1 MTPAHRTHGRR
12 SAPLVEGEVDEVR
25 DHALLGYWGR
35 HVHVVDRDRHYAR
48 APVGENLPLAM
59 WSNRWST
66 MPIHSRAELRLPRPD
81 RRAATRVHARLGRAG
96 DPPALRA
103 GDLLPFWA
111 YGVETDHH
119 LLHDLDA
126 DPWQTENRAGTPA
139 EKEAIDLLRA
149 ALDESRRADRA
160 VRTPR
165 RRVVPDAAF
174 GSRQEQV
181 DVAELVPEVA
191 LVYGRGVRDVEHRAA
206 GDRLEHQQ
214 V

>member
-1 MTPAHRTHGRR
+1 MR
-12 SAPLVEGEVDEVR
+12 E
-25 DHALLGYWGR
+25 HALLGYWGR

-48 APVGENLPLAM
+48 APVGENFPLAM

-81 RRAATRVHARLGRAG
+81 RRAQLAYMPGSDVPVIRQPFA
-96 DPPALRA
+96 A

-149 ALDESRRADRA
+149 ALDERRRADRA

-165 RRVVPDAAF
+165 RRVVPDAGS
-174 GSRQEQV
+174 GSRQKQV

-191 LVYGRGVRDVEHRAA
+191 LGLGRGVRHVEHRAT
-206 GDRLEHQQ
+206 GDGLQHQQ